1 MTNRIQALQ
10 QTALFGSLAMSD
22 LEALSSHTVEHTLKK
37 GEILFIAGD
46 AATGLYVV
54 VNGAIRAYRVGADGR
69 EQVIHIE
76 RSGATLA
83 EVPVFDGGPY
93 PSTTAADEDS
103 TLLFI
108 RKEHVVQLCVNRP
121 SISLAALK
129 LLAGRVRN
137 CAAMVESLSLRD
149 VDRRLAQ
156 LLVAEGA
163 DYAQRGG
170 DSVEFELSLTHQ
182 QIAARIGSVRE
193 VVSRAFHRLQHSGLI
208 RTKGRRVV
216 ILSEKA
222 LRAFVAE

>member
-69 EQVIHIE
+69 EQVIHVE

-108 RKEHVVQLCVNRP
+108 RKEHVVQLCLNRP
-121 SISLAALK
+121 SISLAAL
-129 LLAGRVRN
+129 N
-137 CAAMVESLSLRD
+137 CLPGAFAIAPQWLRTCRC
-149 VDRRLAQ
+149 VTWI
-156 LLVAEGA
+156 
-163 DYAQRGG
+163 G
-170 DSVEFELSLTHQ
+170 DWPSYW
-182 QIAARIGSVRE
+182 
-193 VVSRAFHRLQHSGLI
+193 LQ
-208 RTKGRRVV
+208 
-216 ILSEKA
+216 KA
-222 LRAFVAE
+222 LTMRSAVAIPSNSNSA